1 MPHSD
6 SDEDD
11 TLRSGKRYKLGGK
24 KINCD
29 RESRVYIEKYPA
41 GESENYSGETEGIS

>member
-6 SDEDD
+6 SDGAG

-24 KINCD
+24 KRNCD
-29 RESRVYIEKYPA
+29 GESRVYIDKHPV
-41 GESENYSGETEGIS
+41 GESENYSDET